1 MDLRI
6 GARRASTLGAA
17 ALTAALAGLSL
28 GGATAA
34 AATAASSH
42 PYRHGVVPELGTSTG
57 TANAAPLARAA
68 TTNLRYGGGV
78 AGIGV
83 TTGTPRVYLV
93 FWGSQWGT
101 QSTNGAGN
109 LAFSGDPRAMAPYYQ
124 AFLRGLGTNSELWS
138 GVMTQYCEG
147 VAAGSQTCPAS
158 AAHVGYPTGG
168 ALAGVWED
176 TGAAAPSSA
185 TGHQIGVEAVN
196 AAAHFGNT
204 ATGSNRNAQ
213 YVIVSPTGT
222 KPDGFNT
229 PTGNFCAWHD
239 YTGDSTLTGGAI
251 SSPSGPVAFTNMPYV
266 TDAGSSCG
274 QSFVNAGSA
283 GTLDGVS
290 IVGGHEYA
298 ETITDQNPNGG
309 WLDSGGNENGDKCA
323 WISSGQGASQNIVL
337 ATGTFAVQSTWAND
351 FNGGSGGCEVSH
363 PIVTNGGAS
372 DFGLAAS
379 PSSVSVTRGASASTA
394 ISTSTTAGSAQ
405 TVNLSAS
412 GLPAGVTASF
422 SPASVT
428 SGSTSTL
435 TLTASGTA
443 TLGTATVTVTG
454 TAPSGTH
461 TTTVS
466 VTVQAPAS
474 NDFSIAANPAT
485 VGVTQGSSAA
495 STIATTVTSGAAQ
508 GVSLSASGLPA
519 GVTAAFSPAS
529 VTAGGSSTLTLTAA
543 ATATLGSAT
552 VTVTG
557 TGATA
562 THTTPI
568 ALTVS
573 APVTGSVVTNG
584 GFETGSFSGWTIS
597 GAAEAVVTPGHTGS
611 YAARLGSTR
620 ATNGN
625 STMQQTIRVPANNAT
640 LTFWYQPH
648 CPDTLTYDQQQ
659 MQIRS
664 TAGKTLATELNVCD
678 NSGTWKQFSASLAAF
693 AGQTVV
699 LWFNSHDDNYPSDP
713 TYLVIDDVA
722 VGGTGAPPHRA
733 PRGR

>member
-1 MDLRI
+1 MELRT
-6 GARRASTLGAA
+6 GARRASTLVTAG
-17 ALTAALAGLSL
+17 LTAGVVGLSL
-28 GGATAA
+28 TGTAA

-42 PYRHGVVPELGTSTG
+42 PYRHGVVPQLGSTG
-57 TANAAPLARAA
+57 TANAAPLIRAS
-68 TTNLRYGGGV
+68 TSNLRYGGGV

-83 TTGTPRVYLV
+83 TTGAPKVYVV

-101 QSTNGAGN
+101 QSTNAAGN
-109 LAFSGDPRAMAPYYQ
+109 QTFSGDPRGMAPYFQ

-147 VAAGSQTCPAS
+147 VAAGSQTCTAS

-196 AAAHFGNT
+196 AATHFANT

-229 PTGNFCAWHD
+229 ASGNFCAWHD

-251 SSPSGPVAFTNMPYV
+251 SSPSGPVAFTNLPYV
-266 TDAGSSCG
+266 TDAGGSCG

-309 WLDSGGNENGDKCA
+309 WLDTGGNENGDKCA
-323 WISSGQGASQNIVL
+323 WISSGQGASQNLVL

-351 FNGGSGGCEVSH
+351 FNAGTGGCEVSH

-379 PSSVSVTRGASASTA
+379 PSSVSVTEGSSATTT

-405 TVNLSAS
+405 TVTLSAG

-422 SPASVT
+422 SPASVS
-428 SGSTSTL
+428 SGSSSTL
-435 TLTASGTA
+435 TLTASSTA
-443 TLGTATVTVTG
+443 TVGSATVTVTG

-466 VTVQAPAS
+466 VTVKAPAS
-474 NDFSIAANPAT
+474 NDFSIAASPAS
-485 VGVTQGSSAA
+485 VNVIQGSSGT
-495 STIATTVTSGAAQ
+495 STISTAVTGGAAQ
-508 GVSLSASGLPA
+508 SVSLSASGLPA
-519 GVTAAFSPAS
+519 GVTASFSPAS
-529 VTAGGSSTLTLTAA
+529 VTAGAASTLTLTAA
-543 ATATLGSAT
+543 STATVGSAT

-557 TGATA
+557 TGASA
-562 THTTPI
+562 THTAQV
-568 ALTVS
+568 ALTVTAAS
-573 APVTGSVVTNG
+573 TGAVVTNG
-584 GFETGSFSGWTIS
+584 GFETGSLSGWTAS
-597 GAAEAVVTPGHTGS
+597 GAAEAVVTPGHSGS
-611 YAARLGSTR
+611 YAARLGSTK

-625 STMQQTIRVPANNAT
+625 STIQQTIRVPTSNAT

-659 MQIRS
+659 VQIRS
-664 TAGKTLATELNVCD
+664 TTGRTLATELNVCD
-678 NSGTWKQFSASLAAF
+678 NTGTWKQFSASLAAF

-699 LWFNSHDDNYPSDP
+699 LWFNSHDDNYPTDP
-713 TYLVIDDVA
+713 TYLLIDDVA

-733 PRGR
+733 PRPR